1 MRIGRT
7 LDACMTAD
15 AIHEADMAEASATM
29 LAVLHGELPA
39 PRGLRWSRDAGGWG
53 KHKPESDRRLS
64 QLHAVERAIE
74 ARRTMRDACPRCG
87 ARGDA
92 NCGHRRVKFG
102 RLVCL

>member
-15 AIHEADMAEASATM
+15 ALHEADMAQASATM

-53 KHKPESDRRLS
+53 KHQPESDRRLS
-64 QLHAVERAIE
+64 QLLAVERAIE
-74 ARRTMRDACPRCG
+74 GRRTMRDACPLCAVRADIGCK
-87 ARGDA
+87 
-92 NCGHRRVKFG
+92 HRRIA
-102 RLVCL
+102 